1 MTVKSKIQVLLSTYN
16 GELFIAEQL
25 ESILLQEGVDFSI
38 LVRDDGSQ
46 DRTTEIVAK
55 YVGLYPDKIRLL
67 KSDNRKLPASFFE
80 LIRQSSEDYD
90 YYAFCDQDDVW
101 EPGKLLRAVTKLK
114 TLLDQERPLLY
125 CSATTMVDQELNVIS
140 VWPQVPR
147 RPLTVYNALIENVV
161 VGCTAVFNKRA
172 MDLMKHRLPTSYD
185 KIIMHDWWLYATVA
199 AFGEVIFDPEPAIRY
214 RQHDRNSFGGSTSHL
229 SKWKKRLRRFFS
241 TQYTISD
248 QAAEFLK
255 CYNEEMSSQLRSDIE
270 HFVASQRLPLL
281 ARIRYAQR
289 FPFYRHSVVD
299 QLVFR
304 LICALGKL

>member
-16 GELFIAEQL
+16 GELFIEEQL

-55 YVGLYPDKIRLL
+55 YVEMYPDKIRLL
-67 KSDNRKLPASFFE
+67 KSDNRKLPASYFE

-125 CSATTMVDQELNVIS
+125 CSATTMVDQELNVIR
-140 VWPQVPR
+140 VWPQMPR
-147 RPLTVYNALIENVV
+147 RPLTVYNALIENIV

-172 MDLMKHRLPTSYD
+172 MDLMKYRLPTAYD
-185 KIIMHDWWLYATVA
+185 KIIMHDWWLYASVA
-199 AFGEVIFDPEPAIRY
+199 AFGEVIFDPRPFIRY
-214 RQHDRNSFGGSTSHL
+214 RQHDRNSFGGSTSSL
-229 SKWKKRLRRFFS
+229 SKWRKRLRRFFS
-241 TQYTISD
+241 KYSICE

-255 CYNEEMSSQLRSDIE
+255 CHNDEMNSQLRSDIE

-281 ARIRYAQR
+281 ARIRYAQK
-289 FPFYRHSVVD
+289 FPFYRNSVVD